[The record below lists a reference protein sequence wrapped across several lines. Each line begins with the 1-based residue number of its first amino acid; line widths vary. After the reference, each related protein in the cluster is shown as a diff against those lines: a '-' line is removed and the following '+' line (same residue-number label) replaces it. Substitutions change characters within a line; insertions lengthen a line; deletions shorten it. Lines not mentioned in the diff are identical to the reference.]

1 MRRVLKATAVV
12 SLLVAL
18 TGSTVF
24 AAPRSNGPEPVV
36 TKIAKFVRHLVGLDT
51 GDISWPHP

>member
-24 AAPRSNGPEPVV
+24 AAPRTNGPEPVV
-36 TKIAKFVRHLVGLDT
+36 TRIAKFLRHFIALD
-51 GDISWPHP
+51 DLSWPKP